1 MTTLPHRKGP
11 ELRKA
16 SGSFCKP
23 ESMTPEE
30 RKRLHEIYEQIAT
43 EEDPVIF
50 NKLLRELN
58 KLLDQEN
65 ERIHPDHTVN

>member
-1 MTTLPHRKGP
+1 MTALPHRKGP

-30 RKRLHEIYEQIAT
+30 RKRMNEICAQIAT
-43 EEDPVIF
+43 EEDPETF

-58 KLLDQEN
+58 KLLEQEHK
-65 ERIHPDHTVN
+65 RIHPDHTVN